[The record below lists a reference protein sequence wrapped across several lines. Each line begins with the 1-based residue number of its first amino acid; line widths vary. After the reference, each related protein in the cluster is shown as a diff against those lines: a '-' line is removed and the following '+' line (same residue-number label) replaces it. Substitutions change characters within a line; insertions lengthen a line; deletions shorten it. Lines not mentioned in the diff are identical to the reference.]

1 MSIRFSRVTAMTS
14 EKAAIFLV
22 GGIPQSAEDLEGWT
36 AFQEFMADIKNRP
49 VTACVET
56 FTYGEGEAVDATP
69 EEIAYFYKRTE
80 MRSDFI
86 ETRTAKVQ
94 ESEIFIGGNN

>member
-1 MSIRFSRVTAMTS
+1 MSIRFSRVTAMTN
-14 EKAAIFLV
+14 EKSAIFLV

-36 AFQEFMADIKNRP
+36 AFQEFMADVKNEP
-49 VTACVET
+49 VTANVET

-69 EEIAYFYKRTE
+69 EEIAYFYKRIE

-86 ETRTAKVQ
+86 ETRTVKIG
-94 ESEIFIGGNN
+94 ESDFFVSMY